1 MEFENELKTWN
12 SSNGL
17 LPRKSWCR
25 HLSYERSTFSRYFEI
40 FRSGNTTKYVT
51 RRKKKNY
58 FEEKKSIQFYITP
71 VALQC
76 RLTVSPSVAV
86 TCRMQC
92 DYSEQEL
99 GIVELNI
106 GEKYR
111 STYFYIIRKTWQP
124 TRPFVGSGATL
135 GATWNHFCQIMKKR
149 HHMQRKR
156 KSDT

>member
-1 MEFENELKTWN
+1 MK
-12 SSNGL
+12 
-17 LPRKSWCR
+17 
-25 HLSYERSTFSRYFEI
+25 
-40 FRSGNTTKYVT
+40 
-51 RRKKKNY
+51 
-58 FEEKKSIQFYITP
+58 FYITP

-92 DYSEQEL
+92 DTSEQEFT
-99 GIVELNI
+99 IIESNVD
-106 GEKYR
+106 EKCRY
-111 STYFYIIRKTWQP
+111 TYSYIIGKIWQP

-135 GATWNHFCQIMKKR
+135 GATWNNFCQIMKKR